1 MAKKDSLETFI
12 KKSQKGDKDAYRKI
26 IELLYDEIYN
36 LAAFIY
42 EDDVKREKVTK
53 HLFIKAYKNISEFD
67 PQECDIHLW
76 MAREATKELYRLES
90 SDEDESIFSD
100 EIEQKEYEFTSIEED
115 DELGEASAE
124 FNEGFLT
131 DTGFDADEDCFAAM
145 TVGEKLIYLMYCYE
159 SYTID
164 EIEDITQIDSA
175 FISSEIA
182 GMREGVLTA
191 YAPIKEQIALE
202 SEDALDDV
210 VANDGDSDDGI
221 DILGDPDESDYYE
234 SLDDDGEVTRRKP
247 VRSRSKEKQYAI
259 GSLRLTEKQLKA
271 GIIGAAALVV
281 LIVVIFVV
289 MLVSA
294 HNRSN
299 ANNVTTPAA
308 STTAK
313 TTETP
318 TQASTEAETTTEEE
332 TTTRRATTSGTT
344 PAVEIKPATEAPT
357 TTAASTETTAA
368 PTEATTTT
376 TSLEDAIKKAE
387 EAQKKAEEAKKKA
400 EEEEKKKAE
409 EEAKKKAEEDKKKA
423 DEEDKDKADTGDSGS
438 GSGSNT
444 GNDTNANANANA
456 ANAN

>member
-1 MAKKDSLETFI
+1 MAKNDSLETFI

-26 IELLYDEIYN
+26 IEFLYDEIYN

-42 EDDVKREKVTK
+42 EDDAKREKITK
-53 HLFIKAYKNISEFD
+53 HLFIKAYKKISEFD

-76 MAREATKELYRLES
+76 MAREATKELYRLEND
-90 SDEDESIFSD
+90 DEDESIFSD
-100 EIEQKEYEFTSIEED
+100 EIEQKEYDFTSIEDD

-131 DTGFDADEDCFAAM
+131 DAGFDADEDCFAAM

-159 SYTID
+159 GYTID
-164 EIEDITQIDSA
+164 EIEDITQVDSA

-191 YAPIKEQIALE
+191 YAPIKEQLAQE
-202 SEDALDDV
+202 SEDALDDGV
-210 VANDGDSDDGI
+210 VNEGDSDDGI

-234 SLDDDGEVTRRKP
+234 SLDDDGEATRRKP
-247 VRSRSKEKQYAI
+247 VRSHSREKQYAI
-259 GSLRLTEKQLKA
+259 GNLRLTEKQLKA

-313 TTETP
+313 TTEAP

-344 PAVEIKPATEAPT
+344 PAVEINTTVPPTEESTTPEPTQPTTAKQTQPTTTESTTAKTTEEPATSQPTTQKTTSAEELRSSIQASIDALNKPATN
-357 TTAASTETTAA
+357 
-368 PTEATTTT
+368 
-376 TSLEDAIKKAE
+376 
-387 EAQKKAEEAKKKA
+387 
-400 EEEEKKKAE
+400 
-409 EEAKKKAEEDKKKA
+409 
-423 DEEDKDKADTGDSGS
+423 
-438 GSGSNT
+438 GSNT
-444 GNDTNANANANA
+444 GTNTSNGGVSTQNNNGAEQSGEGQIANN
-456 ANAN
+456 